1 MPAAPVLKKLNKP
14 ALTLEKDQKMKAFVW
29 KRVIIDIEGG
39 TFEVVKNDL
48 KALDPTWK
56 GKQVIWKDIKE
67 SDRIDLKKC
76 LEMYPAKVVQAK
88 VTT

>member
-1 MPAAPVLKKLNKP
+1 
-14 ALTLEKDQKMKAFVW
+14 MKAFVW
-29 KRVIIDIEGG
+29 KRVVIDIEGG

-76 LEMYPAKVVQAK
+76 LEMYPAKVVQTK
-88 VTT
+88 VTTETAVKVNAKKTFFESSKS